1 MTAISASRAP
11 RASRYGFGQAARME
25 WIKLRSQRYPKWLL
39 PVTAAGMIAVAVIAG
54 RNTSAHLS
62 AAQLAGFD
70 PTNSGLAGLAFA
82 QLVIGVLGVLVM
94 TSEYSSGLI
103 RATLAA
109 IPDRRLVL
117 AAKVAV
123 FSAAALV
130 LGQIMTFAAFFA
142 LRAALP
148 ASVPHPALGQPGV
161 LRAVLMGGLY
171 LWLAG
176 LIGIGLGAIVKNTA
190 AAITSLVGLLF
201 AVSLVLLAL
210 PSSPRMSAE
219 RFTPSFIAA
228 NSLTAVKHVSPS
240 LPAWAGLGLLCLY
253 AAVLLGAGGWLLCRR
268 DA

>member
-62 AAQLAGFD
+62 AAQCRLRPHQQRARR
-70 PTNSGLAGLAFA
+70 AGLRPA
-82 QLVIGVLGVLVM
+82 VIGVLGVLVM

-109 IPDRRLVL
+109 VPDRRLVL

-130 LGQIMTFAAFFA
+130 ARADPDLRRVLRPAG
-142 LRAALP
+142 RAARFGCRTP
-148 ASVPHPALGQPGV
+148 HSASRACSGGPHGRP
-161 LRAVLMGGLY
+161 
-171 LWLAG
+171 
-176 LIGIGLGAIVKNTA
+176 
-190 AAITSLVGLLF
+190 
-201 AVSLVLLAL
+201 VSL
-210 PSSPRMSAE
+210 
-219 RFTPSFIAA
+219 
-228 NSLTAVKHVSPS
+228 
-240 LPAWAGLGLLCLY
+240 AWPG
-253 AAVLLGAGGWLLCRR
+253 
-268 DA
+268 